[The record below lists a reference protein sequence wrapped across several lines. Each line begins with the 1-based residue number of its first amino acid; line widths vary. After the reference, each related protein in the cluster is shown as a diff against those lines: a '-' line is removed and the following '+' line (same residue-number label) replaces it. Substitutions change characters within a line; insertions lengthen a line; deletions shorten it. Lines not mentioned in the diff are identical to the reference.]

1 MTGHAE
7 TAYAPPSHRF
17 LAKISREFAR
27 THLVFSCG
35 GDDEAE
41 SLLAADTTPRHIIHN
56 VGVHLGAPVN
66 VVLEDA
72 ETIARLID
80 ETYESLPPDAAEAAS
95 KLTGGST
102 LDAVRDES
110 DRDLLSMATKG
121 ETGRFVDALL
131 FEALTRGASDVH
143 IQPTAYS
150 TLCRY
155 RLDGVLVTIRQ
166 IPSAAAPAIVSRIK
180 VLADLDIT
188 EQRLAQDGRTTV
200 SIGKKSESGRAIDL
214 RISTLPTPHGERVV
228 IRLLDHERDEGLQS
242 FGRLGMPEKV
252 QDRYKQAAGRT
263 NGIVLVTGPTGS
275 GKSTTLY
282 ATLRWIAGIRPGVNL
297 MTIEDPIE
305 CDLSSPTI
313 AVSQVQVSQKKGV
326 TFASGLRHILRQ
338 DPDVIMIGEVRDT
351 ETARIAIQSS
361 LTGHLVFSTMHTNDA
376 VSAVSRFVDLGIEE
390 YLVSASLSAV
400 LAQRLVRK
408 IHVSCEGKGCVECLD
423 SGYAGRVGIF
433 ELLSIS
439 DEIRK
444 LIAKSAEIGE
454 LRVEAIQSG
463 MRTLQQE
470 GAALLEQGTTSQL
483 ELERTLGTTE
493 VLL

>member
-1 MTGHAE
+1 MSPSAVSPH
-7 TAYAPPSHRF
+7 APPTARF
-17 LAKISREFAR
+17 LSRIPREFAR
-27 THLVFSCG
+27 THLVLSCG
-35 GDDEAE
+35 QNKDAEQILASSKTPQHILHNLSVRLEAKLDIVIE
-41 SLLAADTTPRHIIHN
+41 SP
-56 VGVHLGAPVN
+56 
-66 VVLEDA
+66 
-72 ETIARLID
+72 ETIAQLID
-80 ETYESLPPDAAEAAS
+80 RAYEAARPDTDATAS
-95 KLTGGST
+95 VLGSPD
-102 LDAVRDES
+102 LDAVRDDA

-121 ETGRFVDALL
+121 ETSRFVDALL

-143 IQPTAYS
+143 IQPTADA
-150 TLCRY
+150 TLLRC
-155 RLDGVLVTIRQ
+155 RLDGVLVLIRE
-166 IPSAAAPAIVSRIK
+166 IPRSATAAIVSRIK

-242 FGRLGMPEKV
+242 FERLGMPGEV
-252 QDRYKQAAGRT
+252 QARYKEAAGRS

-282 ATLRWIAGIRPGVNL
+282 ATLRWIAGIRPGVNI

-305 CDLSSPTI
+305 CDLSSPSV

-326 TFASGLRHILRQ
+326 TFPSGLRHILRQ
-338 DPDVIMIGEVRDT
+338 DPDVIMVGEVRDS

-376 VSAVSRFVDLGIEE
+376 ASAVSRLVDLGVES

-400 LAQRLVRK
+400 LAQRLVRRL
-408 IHVSCEGKGCVECLD
+408 HAPCQGQGCPDCLG
-423 SGYAGRVGIF
+423 SGYRGRMGIF
-433 ELLSIS
+433 ELLSVTEGIRGLIS
-439 DEIRK
+439 EQK
-444 LIAKSAEIGE
+444 EIGQ
-454 LRVEAIQSG
+454 LRDAAKKQG
-463 MRTLQQE
+463 MRTLFEE
-470 GAALLEQGTTSQL
+470 GETLLASKLTSRI
-483 ELERTLGTTE
+483 ELDRVLGTSE

>member
-1 MTGHAE
+1 M
-7 TAYAPPSHRF
+7 
-17 LAKISREFAR
+17 ISREFAR
-27 THLVFSCG
+27 THLVLSRG
-35 GDDEAE
+35 SENDLERV
-41 SLLAADTTPRHIIHN
+41 LAAPCTPPHILHN
-56 VGVHLGAPVN
+56 LAVR
-66 VVLEDA
+66 LEAKLDVETQDP
-72 ETIARLID
+72 ETIAQLID
-80 ETYESLPPDAAEAAS
+80 RAYESAAS
-95 KLTGGST
+95 TGENSALNLSSPG
-102 LDAVRDES
+102 LAAVRDES

-121 ETGRFVDALL
+121 DTGRFVDALL

-143 IQPTAYS
+143 IQPTADS

-155 RLDGVLVTIRQ
+155 RLDGVLVTVRE
-166 IPSAAAPAIVSRIK
+166 IPSSATPSIVSRIK
-180 VLADLDIT
+180 ILANLDIT

-242 FGRLGMPEKV
+242 FERLGMPGGV
-252 QDRYKQAAGRT
+252 QTKYKLSAGRT

-305 CDLSSPTI
+305 CDLSSPSI

-338 DPDVIMIGEVRDT
+338 DPDVIMIGEIRDT
-351 ETARIAIQSS
+351 ETAKIAIQSS

-376 VSAVSRFVDLGIEE
+376 VSAVSRLVDLGVEE

-400 LAQRLVRK
+400 LAQRLVRRL
-408 IHVSCEGKGCVECLD
+408 HSPCAGRGCPGCLD
-423 SGYAGRVGIF
+423 SGFAGRVGIF
-433 ELLSIS
+433 ELLSVN
-439 DEIRK
+439 ETIRK
-444 LIAKSAEIGE
+444 LIAGGAEIGA
-454 LRVEAIQSG
+454 LRSEAVAGG
-463 MRTLQQE
+463 MRTLHEE
-470 GAALLEQGTTSQL
+470 GQSLLDQGITSRL
-483 ELERTLGTTE
+483 EIERALGTAE
-493 VLL
+493 VLA